1 MLFGATACRGGE
13 TAFEKARGVLFDCF
27 VPRCTAQLSTVCSSL
42 AKGRPSLCL
51 ILLVLQHGGGI
62 TDIRRTAPR
71 NETEQ
76 HERRVWMAA
85 GARGVEPT
93 SLPSCLASPFHA
105 RVELGR
111 DAEVVL
117 AVTGH
122 YMLVF
127 SKAGHRCFQ
136 ISAVSRW

>member
-1 MLFGATACRGGE
+1 M
-13 TAFEKARGVLFDCF
+13 
-27 VPRCTAQLSTVCSSL
+27 CSSL